1 MKVTDIKQQVKR
13 SGRYSIYFDSKYL
26 FSLSESELMH
36 SGIRIGKEYS
46 SNELEKLQQTAVIDK
61 AYMRALDYLARRMR
75 SEWEL
80 REYLRRKDYD
90 SPTVDIILNK
100 LSEYNYVDD
109 KKFAKAWIEN
119 RRLLKPT
126 SLRRLRLELSQ
137 KHVSREVIAEVLEDD
152 ETDEL
157 AVLQDLVNK
166 KNSQTRYQDEKKLIS
181 YLLRQGFN
189 YGDVK
194 EVLGRRLEDDPSL

>member
-13 SGRYSIYFDSKYL
+13 SGRYSIYFDGKYL
-26 FSLSESELMH
+26 FSLSEPELMQ
-36 SGIRIGKEYS
+36 SGVRIGKEYTS
-46 SNELEKLQQTAVIDK
+46 AELEQLQQTAVIDK

-80 REYLRRKDYD
+80 RDYLRRKDYD

-100 LSEYNYVDD
+100 LSVFNYVDD
-109 KKFAKAWIEN
+109 KKFVKSWIEN

-137 KHVSREVIAEVLEDD
+137 KHVSREIIEEVLAED
-152 ETDEL
+152 ETDEQVAL
-157 AVLQDLVNK
+157 KALVQK
-166 KNSQTRYQDEKKLIS
+166 KRSQSRYADTQKLTA

-189 YGDVK
+189 YGDIK
-194 EVLGRRLEDDPSL
+194 QVLGQQLDEDEAY